1 MVLKAPPAPRKLSE
15 NYLVMASEEETLYLG
30 GGMGQKPALDGVFS
44 NQGICEYLAFLFGT
58 VRSCTSYF
66 TF

>member
-44 NQGICEYLAFLFGT
+44 NQGICEYLAFLLAL
-58 VRSCTSYF
+58 
-66 TF
+66 